1 MQVKDLENL
10 SPNLE
15 VFAANKPVEQA
26 DGDVFGSL
34 FDVAR
39 YEAAETRSLGLKEI
53 RQRAYDNERLDSFN
67 ARQRRLIEPTDP
79 RADNNSI
86 DNATRS
92 ERCREHDMFEPS
104 RSRLKEDGADGPKG
118 TAEER
123 IDNNKPIS
131 AENDGSVKVPVNNEN
146 NSSEQV
152 LNDQMMNNP
161 AEQGGVAL
169 VRDGKGNIVN
179 TDSAQ
184 SNNGEQK
191 TLLQIQTNK
200 NAAQGLEK
208 QHEANVSKQTASAE
222 SGKVV
227 SDELKLL
234 LTENNESQ
242 RHQGDIE
249 NSGNAKSSAM
259 GVDESDPLAAK
270 AQNTAHNLAAN
281 GNDKNVVEPSSL
293 DALAR
298 SLQAE
303 KNGAGR
309 SDTTVEQSQNSSQ
322 SLTPVPT
329 DNTNM
334 SNGSFAGRG
343 NKNNNNPLEALTHGG
358 IRVDSEK
365 PADLQNVITPQ
376 KTTDVATPDMQ
387 HNVDRIVKAARTIV
401 NRGSSVMQLR
411 LDPPELGMVRVE
423 VRHSAD
429 GLNLQLQATNHR
441 TQQLLQQHS
450 SELRSA
456 LEAQGFQGTRIE
468 VQLRLDL
475 RNDQQAFAQDQG
487 GNYPQEHSQE
497 QQGREGQQNFQEQ
510 FQDQSGTY
518 SPEDVIGQRS
528 EFAAGRDPAAGDE
541 MESTNGTEKRW
552 QEMEFANLDVK
563 A

>member
-1 MQVKDLENL
+1 MQVKDSKNL

-39 YEAAETRSLGLKEI
+39 YEAAETRSLGSREI
-53 RQRAYDNERLDSFN
+53 RQRAYGNERLDSFN
-67 ARQRRLIEPTDP
+67 TRQRRSIEPTDP

-86 DNATRS
+86 DNVTRS
-92 ERCREHDMFEPS
+92 ERCREHDALDSS

-123 IDNNKPIS
+123 IDNNEPTS
-131 AENDGSVKVPVNNEN
+131 SENDGSVEVPANNEN
-146 NSSEQV
+146 NS
-152 LNDQMMNNP
+152 
-161 AEQGGVAL
+161 AEQGGVVP
-169 VRDGKGNIVN
+169 VRDNQGNITNINSV
-179 TDSAQ
+179 Q
-184 SNNGEQK
+184 SNDSETADGRK
-191 TLLQIQTNK
+191 MLLQIQNNK
-200 NAAQGLEK
+200 NATQGLEK
-208 QHEANVSKQTASAE
+208 QHEANISKQAASAE

-249 NSGNAKSSAM
+249 NGGNAKGSAM
-259 GVDESDPLAAK
+259 GVDESESLATKAK
-270 AQNTAHNLAAN
+270 NAAHNLAAN

-322 SLTPVPT
+322 SLVPVST

-334 SNGSFAGRG
+334 SNGSFDGRG
-343 NKNNNNPLEALTHGG
+343 NKNNNNPLEALTRGG
-358 IRVDSEK
+358 MGVDWEK
-365 PADLQNVITPQ
+365 PANIQDTISPQ
-376 KTTDVATPDMQ
+376 KPTDVATPDMQ

-487 GNYPQEHSQE
+487 GNYHQEHSQE

-541 MESTNGTEKRW
+541 MESTSSTEKRW
-552 QEMEFANLDVK
+552 QEMEFANLDIK

>member
-1 MQVKDLENL
+1 MQVKDLKNL

-15 VFAANKPVEQA
+15 MFAAHKPVGQA
-26 DGDVFGSL
+26 DADVFGSV
-34 FDVAR
+34 FNVAR
-39 YEAAETRSLGLKEI
+39 HEAAETRSLSPSEI

-67 ARQRRLIEPTDP
+67 TRQRRQIEPTDS

-86 DNATRS
+86 ENVTRS
-92 ERCREHDMFEPS
+92 ERCREHDALEPS
-104 RSRLKEDGADGPKG
+104 HSRLKEEAAGPKG
-118 TAEER
+118 AAEK
-123 IDNNKPIS
+123 D
-131 AENDGSVKVPVNNEN
+131 DSVEVPVSSEN

-161 AEQGGVAL
+161 AEQSGVVP
-169 VRDGKGNIVN
+169 VRDSKGNIINANSV
-179 TDSAQ
+179 Q
-184 SNNGEQK
+184 SNDSETADGRK
-191 TLLQIQTNK
+191 ALLQIQTNK

-208 QHEANVSKQTASAE
+208 QHEANVSKQAASTE
-222 SGKVV
+222 SGKAV
-227 SDELKLL
+227 SDDLKLL

-249 NSGNAKSSAM
+249 NNGNAKGSAM
-259 GVDESDPLAAK
+259 GVDEFGTHAAK
-270 AQNTAHNLAAN
+270 AQNAAHNLTTN
-281 GNDKNVVEPSSL
+281 ENDKNVVEPLSL

-303 KNGAGR
+303 KNEAVR
-309 SDTTVEQSQNSSQ
+309 SGVTVEQLQNSSQ
-322 SLTPVPT
+322 SLVPVST

-334 SNGSFAGRG
+334 SNGSFADRG
-343 NKNNNNPLEALTHGG
+343 NKNNNNPLEALTRGG
-358 IRVDSEK
+358 MRVDSEK
-365 PADLQNVITPQ
+365 PANIQDTISPQ
-376 KTTDVATPDMQ
+376 KTTDVGTPDMQ
-387 HNVDRIVKAARTIV
+387 HNVDRIVKAARTIA

-475 RNDQQAFAQDQG
+475 RNDQQAFSQDQG
-487 GNYPQEHSQE
+487 GNYPQEHSRE
-497 QQGREGQQNFQEQ
+497 QQGRESQQNFQEQ
-510 FQDQSGTY
+510 FQ
-518 SPEDVIGQRS
+518 
-528 EFAAGRDPAAGDE
+528 
-541 MESTNGTEKRW
+541 
-552 QEMEFANLDVK
+552 EMEFANLDIK